1 MTDDQTTESKTT
13 DRLKPAPVVKNPLP
27 PPSPVQTPAG
37 TTADHRRS
45 WRQTG
50 GLWWSSLKASL
61 WALLSGEMS
70 LVAAGCAFYATLA
83 LFPAITTLIS
93 LYGLAFNPITVEPQL
108 IYLSHLMPP
117 AAFQLIAGRIQ
128 QLVSGGKT
136 SLGIGLALS
145 LVFTLYS
152 TASGTKSLIYALNVI
167 HKREETRGIIRF
179 QLVTLGM
186 TLVAIIGAVIAIG
199 VLVGL
204 PLVFTFFG
212 FGKASAV
219 IAIVIGFIM
228 MVGFMGLALG
238 LFYRYGPSFRQ
249 DLGHTVIPGVTVAIL
264 LWLIVS
270 YGFAVYVG
278 KFAAYSQTYGP
289 LATIIGLMM
298 WFYLTAYT
306 LLLGALFNAAID
318 QSIKQP
324 VVARTP

>member
-1 MTDDQTTESKTT
+1 MTDRQTT
-13 DRLKPAPVVKNPLP
+13 DAVVKNPLP
-27 PPSPVQTPAG
+27 PPPP
-37 TTADHRRS
+37 TTAQSTTISASPKRRRT
-45 WRQTG
+45 WRESSR
-50 GLWWSSLKASL
+50 LWWSSLKTSL

-108 IYLSHLMPP
+108 IYLRHLMPP

-186 TLVAIIGAVIAIG
+186 TLVAVIGAIIAIG

-204 PLVFTFFG
+204 PLMFTFFG

-219 IAIVIGFIM
+219 IAIVIGFIL
-228 MVGFMGLALG
+228 MVGFMGVALG
-238 LFYRYGPSFRQ
+238 LFYRYGPSFRR
-249 DLGHTVIPGVTVAIL
+249 DLGHTVIPGVTIAIL
-264 LWLIVS
+264 VWLIVS

-278 KFAAYSQTYGP
+278 QFAAYSRTYGP

-318 QSIKQP
+318 QASKQP
-324 VVARTP
+324 IVARTP

>member
-1 MTDDQTTESKTT
+1 MKS
-13 DRLKPAPVVKNPLP
+13 AI
-27 PPSPVQTPAG
+27 
-37 TTADHRRS
+37 
-45 WRQTG
+45 
-50 GLWWSSLKASL
+50 

-108 IYLSHLMPP
+108 QYLHHLMPP
-117 AAFQLIAGRIQ
+117 AAFQLIGGRIQ

-136 SLGIGLALS
+136 NLGIGLAIS
-145 LVFTLYS
+145 LLFTLYS

-167 HKREETRGIIRF
+167 HKRQETRGIIRF

-204 PLVFTFFG
+204 PLLFTFVG
-212 FGKASAV
+212 LGKDSAV
-219 IAIVIGFIM
+219 LALVIGFVL
-228 MVGFMGLALG
+228 MVGFMGVALG
-238 LFYRYGPSFRQ
+238 LLYRYGPSFRR
-249 DLGHTVIPGVTVAIL
+249 DLGHTVIPGVSVAIL
-264 LWLIVS
+264 FWLILS

-278 KFAAYSQTYGP
+278 RFAAYSRTYGP

-306 LLLGALFNAAID
+306 LLLGALFNAELD
-318 QSIKQP
+318 RT
-324 VVARTP
+324 VVAKTP

>member
-1 MTDDQTTESKTT
+1 MTDDQTTEQMTT

-27 PPSPVQTPAG
+27 PPAPVQTPVS
-37 TTADHRRS
+37 TAANHRRS

-50 GLWWSSLKASL
+50 GLWWSSLKTSL

-204 PLVFTFFG
+204 PLVFAFFG

-249 DLGHTVIPGVTVAIL
+249 DLGHTVVPGVTVAIL

-318 QSIKQP
+318 QSVKQP

>member
-1 MTDDQTTESKTT
+1 
-13 DRLKPAPVVKNPLP
+13 L
-27 PPSPVQTPAG
+27 
-37 TTADHRRS
+37 RS
-45 WRQTG
+45 AV
-50 GLWWSSLKASL
+50 GLWWTGLKSAV

-70 LVAAGCAFYATLA
+70 LVSAGCAFYATLA

-108 IYLSHLMPP
+108 LYLKHLMPP

-136 SLGIGLALS
+136 SLGIGLAIS
-145 LVFTLYS
+145 LAFTLYS
-152 TASGTKSLIYALNVI
+152 TASGTKALIYALNVI

-204 PLVFTFFG
+204 PLLFTFFG
-212 FGKASAV
+212 FGKDSA
-219 IAIVIGFIM
+219 IMAIVIGFALLI
-228 MVGFMGLALG
+228 GFMGVALG
-238 LFYRYGPSFRQ
+238 LLYRYGPSFRR

-264 LWLIVS
+264 LWLVLS

-278 KFAAYSQTYGP
+278 QFAAYSHTYGP

-298 WFYLTAYT
+298 WFYLSAYT
-306 LLLGALFNAAID
+306 LLLGALFNAALDRLI
-318 QSIKQP
+318 
-324 VVARTP
+324 VARTP

>member
-1 MTDDQTTESKTT
+1 MTPRAHAHEWWTC
-13 DRLKPAPVVKNPLP
+13 LKSAIWTLF
-27 PPSPVQTPAG
+27 
-37 TTADHRRS
+37 
-45 WRQTG
+45 
-50 GLWWSSLKASL
+50 
-61 WALLSGEMS
+61 SGEMS

-108 IYLSHLMPP
+108 LYLKHLMPP

-128 QLVSGGKT
+128 HLVSGGKT
-136 SLGIGLALS
+136 SLGIGLAIS
-145 LVFTLYS
+145 LLFTLYS
-152 TASGTKSLIYALNVI
+152 TASGTKSLIYALNMI

-186 TLVAIIGAVIAIG
+186 TLVAIIGAVIAIS

-204 PLVFTFFG
+204 PLLFTFFG
-212 FGKASAV
+212 LGKDAAAL
-219 IAIVIGFIM
+219 AIVIGFAL
-228 MVGFMGLALG
+228 MVGFMGIALG
-238 LFYRYGPSFRQ
+238 LLYRYGPSFRR
-249 DLGHTVIPGVTVAIL
+249 DLGHTVIPGVVVAIL

-278 KFAAYSQTYGP
+278 QFAAYSRTYGP

-306 LLLGALFNAAID
+306 LLLGALFNAALDRAI
-318 QSIKQP
+318 
-324 VVARTP
+324 VARTP